1 MKYAVTTGG
10 LITPRDRD
18 DFCAR
23 RICIERKRIQFLDT
37 LLLYYIIL
45 L

>member
-10 LITPRDRD
+10 LITPPRDHD
-18 DFCAR
+18 EFCVR

-45 L
+45 